1 MIMGKFGYARYSGVV
16 YTNIYI
22 AQQHVQNSWNSS
34 IVTIGL

>member
-16 YTNIYI
+16 YKNIYI